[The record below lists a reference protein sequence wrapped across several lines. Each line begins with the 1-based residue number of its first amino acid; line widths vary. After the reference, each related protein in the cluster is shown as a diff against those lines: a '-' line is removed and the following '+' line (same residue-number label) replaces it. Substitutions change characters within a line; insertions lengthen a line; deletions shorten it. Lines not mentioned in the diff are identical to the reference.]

1 MSSLSVNVFQR
12 LRRFTSQFQPKNG
25 FELIIGYTH
34 ALLLELSFQCV
45 LEQKSDVPG
54 FSPTIRGAF
63 ASSHDE
69 IQLNTSS
76 TIELSNVEFLP
87 KAWNEDPTS
96 TTILYKHKKK
106 PGNIYAVVFVVMD
119 SSVHI
124 SILLHGGESYN
135 VEISLPEFIP
145 DESTI
150 VPGRDFSEV
159 LQNPEALNRKII
171 ELIRQIIPEAVPSD
185 AKPPSAPPAP
195 FAFPQSTIPPPSSSF
210 VRPPPSIS
218 PYNS

>member
-25 FELIIGYTH
+25 FELIIGYVH

-69 IQLNTSS
+69 ILLNTSS
-76 TIELSNVEFLP
+76 TIELSNTEFLP

-106 PGNIYAVVFVVMD
+106 PGNIYAVVV
-119 SSVHI
+119 
-124 SILLHGGESYN
+124 
-135 VEISLPEFIP
+135 
-145 DESTI
+145 
-150 VPGRDFSEV
+150 
-159 LQNPEALNRKII
+159 
-171 ELIRQIIPEAVPSD
+171 
-185 AKPPSAPPAP
+185 
-195 FAFPQSTIPPPSSSF
+195 SF
-210 VRPPPSIS
+210 HF
-218 PYNS
+218 